1 MKISLSDIIKE
12 HFNTFKKSDGRFL
25 VVDLVIFLVIPII
38 LTILI
43 FMFVLKEIP
52 ENFVNS
58 LLTTFSILTPL
69 LFGLLPM
76 TFSLIE
82 NDHVSS
88 NGYKLVNEF
97 KANVLFTILLSL
109 ILIGILLVGFLT
121 TNWKFYCD
129 IIICWISI
137 EILLHL
143 FLILNR
149 FNILINEYISLKNK
163 YKNT

>member
-1 MKISLSDIIKE
+1 MKISLTDIIKE
-12 HFNTFKKSDGRFL
+12 HLNTFKKSDGRFL

-82 NDHVSS
+82 NNHVSS
-88 NGYKLVNEF
+88 NGYDLINEF

-109 ILIGILLVGFLT
+109 VLIGILLVGFLT

-129 IIICWISI
+129 VIICWLCI

>member
-1 MKISLSDIIKE
+1 MKISLTDIIKE
-12 HFNTFKKSDGRFL
+12 HLNTFKKSDGHFL
-25 VVDLVIFLVIPII
+25 VVDLRIFLIIPIV
-38 LTILI
+38 LTVLI
-43 FMFVLKEIP
+43 MFVLKEVP

-82 NDHVSS
+82 NNYVSS
-88 NGYKLVNEF
+88 NGYELVNEF

-109 ILIGILLVGFLT
+109 VLIGILLIWFLN
-121 TNWKFYCD
+121 TNLKVYWD
-129 IIICWISI
+129 ILISLLSI